1 VLAARPAHAFAAA
14 ELVPRGEIRAD
25 VDPNLLLES
34 LVGPLYL
41 RLLITREPLDDAFV
55 EALVTQLIHP

>member
-1 VLAARPAHAFAAA
+1 MLRGI
-14 ELVPRGEIRAD
+14 ERGEIHAD

-55 EALVTQLIHP
+55 ETLATQLIRS

>member
-1 VLAARPAHAFAAA
+1 M
-14 ELVPRGEIRAD
+14 ERGEIGAN

-41 RLLITREPLDDAFV
+41 RLLITHEPLDDAFI
-55 EALVTQLIHP
+55 EMLVTQLIRR